1 MLSNTEAELKKGIA
15 YKKICERLGTNE
27 IIKQNERI
35 KYQVQNNA
43 ILLFEVKK
51 NTENINPVVWKTSY
65 IKTILLS
72 KCATCGSKKSRF
84 IKEQKATG
92 LDVKT
97 PLSKI
102 LLLCDILIP

>member
-1 MLSNTEAELKKGIA
+1 MKLLNKMKELSTKYKTILSYCLK
-15 YKKICERLGTNE
+15 
-27 IIKQNERI
+27 
-35 KYQVQNNA
+35 
-43 ILLFEVKK
+43 FKK

-102 LLLCDILIP
+102 LLSGDILI